1 MNKVYIVFVE
11 TESGPDKINKI
22 FKTHEAATN
31 YVKSKCGPWGSPQ
44 SDKPEYVYTFDNY
57 IRESYRGYHINIYN
71 VED

>member
-31 YVKSKCGPWGSPQ
+31 YVKSKCGLGGVHKVINQ
-44 SDKPEYVYTFDNY
+44 NMY
-57 IRESYRGYHINIYN
+57 IRLIIT
-71 VED
+71 